1 MSAKKRTCA
10 CVSFDAQRCYEIRYN
25 VDSED
30 NDSRD
35 ICECSCHEEDEDD
48 E

>member
-1 MSAKKRTCA
+1 MEERTCA

-30 NDSRD
+30 NEYGD
-35 ICECSCHEEDEDD
+35 ICECACHDESEED
-48 E
+48 